1 MTMNKRIVCASV
13 SLLLIAMLTACSQEP
28 GAVAQRKMDSAF
40 GEDAKQIQ
48 VKIEGSTATLTGTVS
63 ERSTQEL
70 AEEVARS
77 IPGVTSV
84 NNQLTGP
91 RAQGL
96 DKLRTE
102 ALDAALEMSVKGALV
117 RDAGASVAD
126 ALEIEAADGVV
137 SLRGTVST
145 GDSRNSALAT
155 AGRVDGVRKVVDLV
169 EVSAASK

>member
-1 MTMNKRIVCASV
+1 MTNDKRITFVSI
-13 SLLLIAMLTACSQEP
+13 SLLLVAMLTACSQEP
-28 GAVAQRKMDSAF
+28 GAVAQRKMRSAF
-40 GEDAKQIQ
+40 GEDAKLIE

-84 NNQLTGP
+84 NNRLTGP
-91 RAQGL
+91 QARGL

-102 ALDAALEMSVKGALV
+102 AMDAALEMSVKGALV
-117 RDAGASVAD
+117 RDAGSSVAQ

-145 GDSRNSALAT
+145 GESRNGALAT
-155 AGRVDGVRKVVDLV
+155 AGRVEGVRKVVDLI
-169 EVSAASK
+169 EVGASSK

>member
-1 MTMNKRIVCASV
+1 MTTNKCISYASA
-13 SLLLIAMLTACSQEP
+13 SLVLMAMLTACSQEP
-28 GAVAQRKMDSAF
+28 VAVAQRKMQSAF
-40 GEDAKQIQ
+40 GEDAKQIE

-70 AEEVARS
+70 SEEVARS

-84 NNQLTGP
+84 NNRITGP
-91 RAQGL
+91 EARGL

-102 ALDAALEMSVKGALV
+102 ALDAALEMAVKGALV
-117 RDAGASVAD
+117 RDAGSAVAE

-145 GDSRNSALAT
+145 GESRDSALAA
-155 AGRVDGVRKVVDLV
+155 AGRVEGVRKVIDLV
-169 EVSAASK
+169 EVSAT

>member
-1 MTMNKRIVCASV
+1 MTMNKRIACASIPF
-13 SLLLIAMLTACSQEP
+13 LLIAMLTACSQEP
-28 GAVAQRKMDSAF
+28 GTVAQRKMKSAF
-40 GEDAKQIQ
+40 GEDAKQIE

-91 RAQGL
+91 QAQGL

-102 ALDAALEMSVKGALV
+102 ALDAALEMTVKGALV
-117 RDAGASVAD
+117 RDSGASVAD

-145 GDSRNSALAT
+145 SDSRNSALGV

-169 EVSAASK
+169 EVSSASR

>member
-1 MTMNKRIVCASV
+1 MPNKRLASLTA
-13 SLLLIAMLTACSQEP
+13 SLLFTAMLTACSQEP
-28 GAVAQRKMDSAF
+28 GAVAHRKMRSAF
-40 GEDAKQIQ
+40 GEDAKQIE

-77 IPGVTSV
+77 IPGVTAV
-84 NNQLTGP
+84 NNQLAGP

-102 ALDAALEMSVKGALV
+102 VADAALEMSVKGALA

-137 SLRGTVST
+137 SLRGAVNDGNTR
-145 GDSRNSALAT
+145 SRALEVAT
-155 AGRVDGVRKVVDLV
+155 RVEGVRKVVDLI
-169 EVSAASK
+169 EVAASKR